1 MEVILFVGVAFYS
14 IFLNLRVKD
23 LEEELIDIEMKVEGL
38 ELKVYNK
45 MMEMRRDI
53 KDSLKIKTIEKSRRR
68 STKRSRKVS
77 PTEVS

>member
-1 MEVILFVGVAFYS
+1 MEVILFVGVALYS

-77 PTEVS
+77 